1 MLFPSLLG
9 ISYEKFYTLY
19 CHIMYTF
26 VIQSDF
32 VVFCFFTVSY
42 SEKIENVVVNLS
54 KTPKRRYGNFDKSMV
69 GRVRADE

>member
-1 MLFPSLLG
+1 
-9 ISYEKFYTLY
+9 
-19 CHIMYTF
+19 MYSF
-26 VIQSDF
+26 VIQSEF

-69 GRVRADE
+69 VRVGTDG